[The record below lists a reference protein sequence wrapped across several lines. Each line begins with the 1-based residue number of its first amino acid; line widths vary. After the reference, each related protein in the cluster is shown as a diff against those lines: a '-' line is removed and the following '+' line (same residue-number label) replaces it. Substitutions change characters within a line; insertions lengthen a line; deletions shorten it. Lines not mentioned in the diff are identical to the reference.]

1 MIEIQNI
8 SKTFSLS
15 KKQQKEMGS
24 EWKGNTVDA
33 VKEVSF
39 NCKPGRIFTL
49 LGPNGAGKTTTLR
62 MIATILKPS
71 MGTITVGGYD
81 TVKNGVE
88 VRKRLGFLTGAT
100 GLYDRLTPH
109 ETIDYFGRLNG
120 MTEEKIRQRKK
131 DLFDLLGIHAF
142 ANRRVGKFST
152 GMKQKVSIARTMIH
166 DPEIIVFDEPTSGL
180 DVIAAKSIIE
190 LIRDCKQKGKTII
203 FSTHIM
209 SEVNMLSDDL
219 AIMHKGS
226 LIYNGLFSEFRE
238 QMKEPT
244 LEDEFIRLAT
254 EYENAAVV

>member
-24 EWKGNTVDA
+24 EWKGTTVDA

-39 NCKPGRIFTL
+39 SCKPGRIFTL

-71 MGTITVGGYD
+71 AGTITVAGYD
-81 TVKNGVE
+81 TVKAGVE

-120 MTEEKIRQRKK
+120 MTEEKIRERKK

-254 EYENAAVV
+254 EHENAAIV

>member
-1 MIEIQNI
+1 MSMIEINNI

-15 KKQQKEMGS
+15 KKQQKEMGND
-24 EWKGNTVDA
+24 WKGKTVDA
-33 VKEVSF
+33 VKDVSF
-39 NCKPGRIFTL
+39 TCQPGRIFTL

-62 MIATILKPS
+62 MIATILKPTAGS
-71 MGTITVGGYD
+71 ITVAGFD
-81 TVKNGVE
+81 TVADGVE
-88 VRKRLGFLTGAT
+88 VRRRLGFLTGAT

-109 ETIDYFGRLNG
+109 ETIEYFGRLNG
-120 MTEEKIRQRKK
+120 MDEETIQNRKK
-131 DLFDLLGIHAF
+131 ELFELLGIYAF

-166 DPEIIVFDEPTSGL
+166 DPEIIVFDEPTAGL

-190 LIRDCKQKGKTII
+190 LIRDCKKRGKTII

-226 LIYNGLFSEFRE
+226 LIYNGLFADFRNSMRE
-238 QMKEPT
+238 AT
-244 LEDEFIRLAT
+244 LEDEFIRMAG
-254 EYENAAVV
+254 EHEMAM